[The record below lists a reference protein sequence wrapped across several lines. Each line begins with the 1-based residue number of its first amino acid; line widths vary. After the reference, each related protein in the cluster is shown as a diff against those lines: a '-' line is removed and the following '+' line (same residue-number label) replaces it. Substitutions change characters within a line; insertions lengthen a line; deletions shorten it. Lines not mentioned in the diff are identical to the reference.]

1 MSNRRAIVVVKKY
14 GDPEIGHAIED
25 GISRSARRQYRERN
39 DELERLRGEL
49 IVMRA
54 REARNGVHAFGRN
67 RSWAE
72 KMAELPYKYGFPD
85 EQEHTNKIVDA
96 FVVGYAL
103 AVMTISAVYNELSA
117 RNRA

>member
-14 GDPEIGHAIED
+14 GDPEIGYAIED

-49 IVMRA
+49 IVLKHKSAKDGVRSVA
-54 REARNGVHAFGRN
+54 RSKDWH
-67 RSWAE
+67 
-72 KMAELPYKYGFPD
+72 KMLMDLPYKYGFPD
-85 EQEHTNKIVDA
+85 EQEHSNKVKDA
-96 FVVGYAL
+96 FIIGYAL